1 MGVDLN
7 AIFKHKAIN
16 DWPLFTLIAVPI
28 SILVILEMTRLD
40 MTTAPAVSEMIGY
53 SVRLAIPFIYI
64 VVAASALHVLYP
76 SVFSKWLLRN
86 RKYFGL
92 CFAAAMAWQGLYIFI
107 VSTFFREYYFESIY
121 VLRDELEGTVGYI
134 FLSFMILT
142 SFQVTRKKITQK
154 QWKLIHQGGI
164 YVLWAYPFSVYWW
177 NLYYYEGPPE
187 LHDYIFYWAG
197 FMAFALRIAAW
208 GKKRLQAIEKADE
221 RSASVTSKVLGS
233 AFVALGLFASA
244 TGSHWQD
251 AASVFLTLPQW
262 SADLAMWFPFWPFEP
277 FLPLAMIGLGTLL
290 LTWARPNP
298 QVMPITSS

>member
-1 MGVDLN
+1 MSVDLN
-7 AIFKHKAIN
+7 AIFRHKAIN
-16 DWPLFTLIAVPI
+16 GWPLFTFIAVPI
-28 SILVILEMTRLD
+28 SILVILEMMSLD
-40 MTTAPAVSEMIGY
+40 MSTAPAVSEMIGY

-64 VVAASALHVLYP
+64 VVAASALQVLYP

-107 VSTFFREYYFESIY
+107 VSTFFRDYYFESIY

-154 QWKLIHQGGI
+154 QWKLIQQGGI
-164 YVLWAYPFSVYWW
+164 YILWAYPFSVYWW
-177 NLYYYEGPPE
+177 NLYYYEAPPQ

-197 FMAFALRIAAW
+197 FIAFALRIAAW
-208 GKKRLQAIEKADE
+208 GKKRLQAAEKADE
-221 RSASVTSKVLGS
+221 RSASVMLKALGS
-233 AFVALGLFASA
+233 IFVALGLFGSA

-251 AASVFLTLPQW
+251 QASVFLSSPQW
-262 SADLAMWFPFWPFEP
+262 STDLGVWFPFWPFEP
-277 FLPLAMIGLGTLL
+277 FLPLAIIGLGTLL
-290 LTWARPNP
+290 FTWTSP
-298 QVMPITSS
+298 QTEVVPVTSS